1 MVKGSIVV
9 EFEDVFFD
17 TYKSELRFI
26 QSQYATFCPYIN
38 YGENFDFDNREYKDP
53 ILSLIKDGNPDD
65 QFDKFTNITYTLTK
79 LLTFK
84 ENKDKYVQFLS
95 LSNFGK
101 SLISSKSIINTSLVE
116 NIYVISQ
123 YINEKEKAVK
133 ESIWNDLHLNKKF
146 KLILLSTKES
156 LSDNIKQLNWTLMV
170 SSSRDV
176 IKKIIEDKNY
186 KISGKEFLILNRPY
200 SRLDVKEEIL
210 IEEKGATITYYK

>member
-9 EFEDVFFD
+9 AFEDVFFD

-79 LLTFK
+79 LLKFK
-84 ENKDKYVQFLS
+84 ESKDKYVQFLS
-95 LSNFGK
+95 LTNFGK

-123 YINEKEKAVK
+123 YINEKEKVVK

-156 LSDNIKQLNWTLMV
+156 LSDSIKQLNWTLMV

-210 IEEKGATITYYK
+210 IEEKGATITYFK